1 MILPL
6 DDEFLLISGKHSFLL
21 VAKTSTRFALCLETP
36 ADEYVQRV
44 NSGDLVVVSA
54 PDGGPVEPAMML
66 IELVR
71 TYHMPL
77 LVLEKDHPGSK
88 RITRVIS
95 VSPEISTSCS
105 IERGTHPGQHLVCSG
120 DELAGITLSSIDDG
134 VRISTIPFG
143 VSLKKVTCRITTGF
157 SCLSDFSGFNVLA
170 E

>member
-1 MILPL
+1 MIFPL

-36 ADEYVQRV
+36 SDEYVQRV

-54 PDGGPVEPAMML
+54 PDGGSVEPAMML

-77 LVLEKDHPGSK
+77 LVLEKGHPGSK

-95 VSPEISTSCS
+95 VAPEISASCS
-105 IERGTHPGQHLVCSG
+105 IQRGTHPEQHLVCSS
-120 DELAGITLSSIDDG
+120 DELAGITLSSIDGG
-134 VRISTIPFG
+134 VRISTIPLG
-143 VSLKKVTCRITTGF
+143 VSLKAVKCRITTEF
-157 SCLSDFSGFNVLA
+157 S
-170 E
+170 